1 MWACL
6 GHVLKYFYDNE
17 LCSVYDLVIN
27 MIMSSNMMVKK
38 FMESHAH
45 PSIWSFDQ
53 KRQPWNKHY
62 N

>member
-45 PSIWSFDQ
+45 PSI
-53 KRQPWNKHY
+53 
-62 N
+62 